1 MKKAVSFVLVSF
13 VVANAVRIIFS
24 CEYMNKYAVS
34 NQRVSFHDAYVR
46 CRQHGFDPV
55 EILSEHDEK
64 DVEALL
70 KNETSYGWPNA
81 FWIFAT
87 NLGDK
92 KNFYWLDS
100 GKPLFYSKFAPNE
113 PNNIE
118 HENCLEIWK
127 TSSGV
132 FEWNDAPCDTKLRF
146 ICKYRE
152 L

>member
-1 MKKAVSFVLVSF
+1 MINSVVYVAVGLIVLTT
-13 VVANAVRIIFS
+13 VRIVFG
-24 CEYMNKYAVS
+24 CDFADKYVIS
-34 NQRVSFHDAYVR
+34 NQRVTFHDAYVR

-64 DVEALL
+64 EIEAVL
-70 KNETSYGWPNA
+70 KNETNYGWQNA

-92 KNFYWLDS
+92 KNYYWLDS
-100 GKPLFYSKFAPNE
+100 GKPLFYSKFAAGQPSNVE
-113 PNNIE
+113 Q
-118 HENCLEIWK
+118 ENCLEIWK
-127 TSSGV
+127 TSSEI

-146 ICKYRE
+146 ICKYRQ